1 MAPTALA
8 LPIGINI
15 LSQLVVM
22 DGTGGMKISI
32 ANRWDRWDIGGM
44 GSMATWSGGRSELIS
59 HFNSIP
65 VTISMVTLSF
75 GNFVQLYLT
84 FLNRGGTTRAP
95 GSNPHLPGISRC
107 GSKNCPFGNSLFVK
121 TGLVGC
127 RRCQCQ
133 WRISLKRRGVLSHR
147 EEVAQ
152 PEVD

>member
-22 DGTGGMKISI
+22 DGTGGRKWSLKS
-32 ANRWDRWDIGGM
+32 RLLRDIGSM
-44 GSMATWSGGRSELIS
+44 RSMATWSGGRSELIS

-65 VTISMVTLSF
+65 VTASMVSLSF
-75 GNFVQLYLT
+75 IIFVQPYLT

-133 WRISLKRRGVLSHR
+133 WRISLKRRGVLSHW
-147 EEVAQ
+147 EEGAR